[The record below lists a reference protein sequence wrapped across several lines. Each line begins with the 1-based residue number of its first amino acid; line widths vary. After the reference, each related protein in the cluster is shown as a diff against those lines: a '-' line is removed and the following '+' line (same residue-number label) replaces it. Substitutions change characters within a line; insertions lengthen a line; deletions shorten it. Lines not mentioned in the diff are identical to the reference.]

1 MPDAAVTFRPLPL
14 PEFHLLRK
22 PEADGAHKA
31 AVAAT
36 DAGAVDRATGFY
48 LERTEEAVAA
58 FGTGIAPTRFQF
70 YFIGVVERSA
80 ATCTTGLASFP
91 VGPRVAFFVPP
102 GQIHSSRGWTTRDR
116 GFALSFSD
124 AFFSENLADKNRLAH
139 SPLFRWERPPFLVLS
154 PDEHAETRTLLL
166 ALATEWTARRATNAA
181 LLRALLHA
189 VVARL
194 EAAAL
199 RVQPT
204 KLDLDANARLHA
216 RFRERL
222 ERDFRREKSPAAYAA
237 ALGVHPN
244 HFATAI
250 RAASGLPPGDW
261 IRARIVLEAQC
272 LLAASAQSV
281 KQIAAELGYDD
292 EAYFSRLFKKT
303 VGVSPR
309 DYQLGHG

>member
-1 MPDAAVTFRPLPL
+1 MGDPVTFRPLPL
-14 PEFHLLRK
+14 PEFHLLRR
-22 PEADGAHKA
+22 PGADGAHKA
-31 AVAAT
+31 AARPDAA
-36 DAGAVDRATGFY
+36 AADRAAGFY

-70 YFIGVVERSA
+70 YFIGLVAKSRA
-80 ATCTTGLASFP
+80 ACTTGLASFP

-102 GQIHSSRGWTTRDR
+102 GQIHSSRGWTTADR
-116 GFALSFSD
+116 GYALSFSE
-124 AFFSENLADKNRLAH
+124 AFFTENLADKQSLAR
-139 SPLFRWERPPFLVLS
+139 SPLFRWELPPFLAL
-154 PDEHAETRTLLL
+154 DAAAERETLGLL
-166 ALATEWTARRATNAA
+166 GALDHEWRAHRAA
-181 LLRALLHA
+181 HPPLLRALLHA

-194 EAAAL
+194 EAAAA
-199 RVQPT
+199 RARPGRRE
-204 KLDLDANARLHA
+204 LDANARLHE

-237 ALGVHPN
+237 SLGVHPN

-261 IRARIVLEAQC
+261 IRARLVLEAQC
-272 LLAASAQSV
+272 LLAASAQGV

-292 EAYFSRLFKKT
+292 EAYFSRLFKKA

-309 DYQLGHG
+309 DYQLGRG

>member
-1 MPDAAVTFRPLPL
+1 MPDTAVTFRPLPL

-22 PEADGAHKA
+22 PEADGAHKTA
-31 AVAAT
+31 AASDTSAA
-36 DAGAVDRATGFY
+36 DRASGFY

-70 YFIGVVERSA
+70 YFIGVVDKSS

-102 GQIHSSRGWTTRDR
+102 GQIHSSRGWSTRDR
-116 GFALSFSD
+116 GFALSFAD
-124 AFFSENLADKNRLAH
+124 AFFSENLADKNRLAQ
-139 SPLFRWERPPFLVLS
+139 SPLFRWERPPFLALS
-154 PDEHAETRTLLL
+154 PDEHAETRALLL
-166 ALATEWTARRATNAA
+166 ALANEWTARRATSTT

-199 RVQPT
+199 RVQPAHA
-204 KLDLDANARLHA
+204 DLDANARLHA

-222 ERDFRREKSPAAYAA
+222 ERDFRSEKSPAAYAA

-272 LLAASAQSV
+272 LLAASSQGV
-281 KQIAAELGYDD
+281 KQVAAELGYED
-292 EAYFSRLFKKT
+292 EAYFSRLFKKS

-309 DYQLGHG
+309 DYQLGAT

>member
-1 MPDAAVTFRPLPL
+1 MTAPAVTFRPLPL
-14 PEFHLLRK
+14 PEFHLLRH
-22 PEADGAHKA
+22 PGADGAHK
-31 AVAAT
+31 VATAT
-36 DAGAVDRATGFY
+36 DRAGATKRVTEFY

-70 YFIGVVERSA
+70 YFIGVVEKSS

-124 AFFSENLADKNRLAH
+124 TFFSQNLADKNHLAQ
-139 SPLFRWERPPFLVLS
+139 SPLFRWDQPPFLLLA
-154 PDEHAETRTLLL
+154 PDEDAEVRALCS
-166 ALATEWTARRATNAA
+166 ALAVEWKTRRVESPAV
-181 LLRALLHA
+181 LRALLHA
-189 VVARL
+189 IVARL
-194 EAAAL
+194 ESAAERA
-199 RVQPT
+199 QPA
-204 KLDLDANARLHA
+204 KLDLDGNARLHE
-216 RFRERL
+216 RFREKL
-222 ERDFRREKSPAAYAA
+222 ERDFRREKSSAAYAA

-261 IRARIVLEAQC
+261 IRARVILEAQC

-292 EAYFSRLFKKT
+292 EAYFSRLFKKA
-303 VGVSPR
+303 VGISPR
-309 DYQLGHG
+309 DYQLGRS